1 MTRPAWSFNEY
12 QDFGFSDPNEI
23 AAYEKKSGVKAEE
36 ERAFLLELGVSGQHT
51 LLEMGSGT
59 GILALEAA
67 KLCKKVYAVDVS
79 EAMLN
84 YARSKSEQEGIKN
97 IAFIHAG
104 FLSYQHNGESVDF
117 VVTRHAL
124 HHLPDFWKVQA
135 LWQIAGMLKPGGIFY
150 LSDLVYSFSPQDTDK
165 TITSWIDVVAREDG
179 FSRDFFEEHVRQEY
193 STYSWLLEAMLEKT
207 GFDIKEKRLSEFKT
221 YAAYLCIKR

>member
-1 MTRPAWSFNEY
+1 MNWLFNEY

-23 AAYEKKSGVKAEE
+23 AAYEKKSGIKAEQ
-36 ERAFLLELGVSGQHT
+36 EREFLLGLGVSGQHT
-51 LLEMGSGT
+51 LLELGAGT

-67 KLCKKVYAVDVS
+67 KLCKKVYAVDIS

-84 YARSKSEQEGIKN
+84 YARAKSEQEGIKN
-97 IAFIHAG
+97 IEFIQGG
-104 FLSYQHNGESVDF
+104 FLSYQHDEKSVDF

-135 LWQIAGMLKPGGIFY
+135 LWRIAGMLKPGGVFH
-150 LSDLVYSFSPQDTDK
+150 LSDLVYSFSPQDTEK
-165 TITSWIDVVAREDG
+165 TISSWIGMVASEDG

-193 STYSWLLEAMLEKT
+193 STYTWLLEAMLEKT
-207 GFDIKEKRLSEFKT
+207 GFDIKEKHLSDSKI
-221 YAAYLCIKR
+221 YAAYLCVKR